1 MPTLDQHSGLNYQN
15 LFDNCLIYVD
25 DPKPKIITMGGAKY
39 WLPSHA
45 AFSIFWNV
53 RFNFLYDNPD
63 RDTIKIKGVTD
74 SPSERLI
81 GITAN
86 YPIDIYYPINTYSE
100 GINKKNITVKSL
112 YEYQLNKRIST
123 N

>member
-1 MPTLDQHSGLNYQN
+1 
-15 LFDNCLIYVD
+15 
-25 DPKPKIITMGGAKY
+25 MGGAKY

-45 AFSIFWNV
+45 AFSTFWNV
-53 RFNFLYDNPD
+53 RFKFLFDNPNM
-63 RDTIKIKGVTD
+63 DTIKIKGVTD

-100 GINKKNITVKSL
+100 GINKKNIAVESL
-112 YEYQLNKRIST
+112 YNYQLENRLKDKKLK
-123 N
+123 